1 MLLINQNQKK
11 KRTKRGHQKTKDK
24 LALRGVVRN
33 REVLLP
39 VVVVPGNVEVH
50 RANELLRVEVV
61 PEVEQEPKEEVN
73 LPAVAVHHGIQNANI
88 TLPGDIIPH
97 VDRDPQQDTDL
108 YHDIV
113 QIIDETHTSALHHAT
128 AGNALRAKP
137 DGAHH
142 LAEAHLR
149 VVDLLSIAIDAALT
163 PATEGPNDHRIND
176 DHHLGKETKKE
187 NRSHQHVQDHEAED
201 INEEYIRLNF

>member
-1 MLLINQNQKK
+1 MMLLINQNQKK

-39 VVVVPGNVEVH
+39 VVVIHANVEVH

-61 PEVEQEPKEEVN
+61 PEVEQEQHEEVN

-88 TLPGDIIPH
+88 TLPGDIVPH
-97 VDRDPQQDTDL
+97 VDRDPQQDTEV
-108 YHDIV
+108 YHDIE
-113 QIIDETHTSALHHAT
+113 QIIDETHTSDLHHAT
-128 AGNALRAKP
+128 GGNALLAKP
-137 DGAHH
+137 DDAHH

-149 VVDLLSIAIDAALT
+149 VVDLLSIATDAAPT
-163 PATEGPNDHRIND
+163 PATEGPNAHRIND
-176 DHHLGKETKKE
+176 DHHLGKETKKRKQKSPT
-187 NRSHQHVQDHEAED
+187 RSRSRSRR
-201 INEEYIRLNF
+201 YK